1 MLRRPCSQG
10 RDAIFIPGVVM
21 YALTHGRIYTGHEIL
36 DDHAIVIANGLI
48 ERVCPLAELPAEIEQ
63 RSLNG
68 AVISPGF
75 IDVQLNGC
83 GGVQFND
90 TAEAVTVETLEIMQ
104 RANER
109 SGCTSY
115 LPTLITTSDDLMKQ
129 GIRVM
134 REYLAKYPHQAL
146 GLHLEGPWL
155 NIVKK
160 GTHNPSFVRKPD
172 DELVDFMC
180 ANADVITKVTLAP
193 EMVDQDVIRKLAGA
207 GIVVSAGHSNATLKE
222 AKVGFRAGI
231 TFATH
236 LYNAMPYI
244 TGREPGLAGAIFD
257 EPDVYCGIIADG
269 LHVDYANVRN
279 AKRLKG
285 DKLCLVT
292 DATAPAG
299 ANIEQFIFAGKTIYY
314 RNGLCVD
321 ENGTL
326 SGSALTMI
334 EGVRNLVEHCS
345 IALDEVLRMATL
357 YPARAIGVDNQLGSI
372 APGMVANLT
381 AFTHDYKI
389 IKTIVNGNEV
399 VTE

>member
-1 MLRRPCSQG
+1 
-10 RDAIFIPGVVM
+10 M

-48 ERVCPLAELPAEIEQ
+48 ERICPQADLPSGIEQ

-68 AVISPGF
+68 AILAPGF

-90 TAEAVTVETLEIMQ
+90 SPDAVTVETLEIMQ
-104 RANER
+104 KANEK

-115 LPTLITTSDDLMKQ
+115 LPTLITSSDELMKQ

-134 REYLAKYPHQAL
+134 REYLAKYPNQAL

-160 GTHNPSFVRKPD
+160 GTHNPDFVRKPD
-172 DELVDFMC
+172 HELVDFLC

-193 EMVDQDVIRKLAGA
+193 EMVPAEVITRLVDA

-222 AKVGFRAGI
+222 AKIGFRAGI

-257 EPDVYCGIIADG
+257 EADVYCGIIVDG
-269 LHVDYANVRN
+269 LHVDFANVRN

-299 ANIEQFIFAGKTIYY
+299 AHIDEFIFAGKTIYY
-314 RNGLCVD
+314 RDGLCVD

-334 EGVRNLVEHCS
+334 EGVRNLVEHCG

-357 YPARAIGVDNQLGSI
+357 YPARAIGVDKQLGSL

-381 AFTHDYKI
+381 AFTRDYKI
-389 IKTIVNGNEV
+389 TKTIVNGNEV
-399 VTE
+399 VAE

>member
-1 MLRRPCSQG
+1 
-10 RDAIFIPGVVM
+10 M

-36 DDHAIVIANGLI
+36 DDHAIIVANGLI
-48 ERVCPLAELPAEIEQ
+48 ERICPLADVPANVEQ
-63 RSLNG
+63 RSVNG
-68 AVISPGF
+68 AILAPGF

-104 RANER
+104 KANEK
-109 SGCTSY
+109 SGCTNF
-115 LPTLITTSDDLMKQ
+115 LPTLITTCDDLMKQ
-129 GIRVM
+129 GVRVM
-134 REYLAKYPHQAL
+134 REYLAKHPNQAL

-172 DELVDFMC
+172 AELVQFLCD
-180 ANADVITKVTLAP
+180 NADVITKVTLAP
-193 EMVDQDVIRKLAGA
+193 EMVDPAVITQLANA
-207 GIVVSAGHSNATLKE
+207 GIVVSAGHSNATAKE
-222 AKVGFRAGI
+222 ARVGFRAGI
-231 TFATH
+231 SFATH
-236 LYNAMPYI
+236 LFNAMPYMS
-244 TGREPGLAGAIFD
+244 GREPGLTGAILD
-257 EPDVYCGIIADG
+257 ANEIYCGIIADG
-269 LHVDYANVRN
+269 LHVDYINIRN

-326 SGSALTMI
+326 SGSSLTMI
-334 EGVRNLVEHCS
+334 EGVRNLVNHAN

-357 YPARAIGVDNQLGSI
+357 YPARAIGVDKQLGSI
-372 APGMVANLT
+372 APGKVANLT
-381 AFTHDYKI
+381 AFTHDFKI

>member
-1 MLRRPCSQG
+1 
-10 RDAIFIPGVVM
+10 M
-21 YALTHGRIYTGHEIL
+21 YALTHGRIYTGHDIL
-36 DDHAIVIANGLI
+36 DDHAIIIADGLI
-48 ERVCPLAELPAEIEQ
+48 ERLCPLAELPAGIEQ
-63 RSLNG
+63 RDMGG
-68 AVISPGF
+68 AIIAPGF

-90 TAEAVTVETLEIMQ
+90 TAEAVSIETLEIMQ
-104 RANER
+104 KANEK

-115 LPTLITTSDDLMKQ
+115 LPTLITCSDALMKQ
-129 GIRVM
+129 GVRVM
-134 REYLAKYPHQAL
+134 REYLARHQNQAL

-160 GTHNPSFVRKPD
+160 GTHNPDYVRQPD
-172 DELVDFMC
+172 AELVDFLC
-180 ANADVITKVTLAP
+180 ENADVITKITLAP
-193 EMVDQDVIRKLAGA
+193 ERVAPEVIKKLTAA

-222 AKVGFRAGI
+222 AKKGFRAGI
-231 TFATH
+231 RFATH
-236 LYNAMPYI
+236 LFNAMPYI
-244 TGREPGLAGAIFD
+244 TGREPGLTGAIFD
-257 EPDVYCGIIADG
+257 EPDVWCGIIADG
-269 LHVDYANVRN
+269 LHVDFANVRL
-279 AKRLKG
+279 AKKVKG

-299 ANIEQFIFAGKTIYY
+299 ANIDEFIFAGKTIYY

-334 EGVRNLVEHCS
+334 EGVRNLVEHVN
-345 IALDEVLRMATL
+345 IALDEALRMATL
-357 YPARAIGVDNQLGSI
+357 YPARAMGVAHRLGSI
-372 APGMVANLT
+372 EAGKVANLT
-381 AFTHDYKI
+381 AFTRDYKI

>member
-1 MLRRPCSQG
+1 
-10 RDAIFIPGVVM
+10 M
-21 YALTHGRIYTGHEIL
+21 YALTQCRIYTGHEIL
-36 DDHAIVIANGLI
+36 DDHALVINKGLI
-48 ERVCPLAELPAEIEQ
+48 ERLCPQAELPTGIEQ

-68 AVISPGF
+68 AILAPGF

-90 TAEAVTVETLEIMQ
+90 TAEAVSVKTLEIMQ
-104 RANER
+104 QANER
-109 SGCTSY
+109 SGCTSF
-115 LPTLITTSDDLMKQ
+115 LPTLITTSDELMKQ
-129 GIRVM
+129 GVQVM
-134 REYLAKYPHQAL
+134 RDYLAIHPNQAL

-160 GTHNPSFVRKPD
+160 GTHNPEFVRKPD
-172 DELVDFMC
+172 QALVNFLC
-180 ANADVITKVTLAP
+180 QNADVISKITLAP
-193 EMVDQDVIRKLAGA
+193 EMAGEAVIRQLANA

-222 AKVGFRAGI
+222 AKAGFRAGI

-244 TGREPGLAGAIFD
+244 TGREPGLAGAVLD
-257 EPDVYCGIIADG
+257 DADVYCGVIADG
-269 LHVDYANVRN
+269 LHVDYVNIRN

-299 ANIEQFIFAGKTIYY
+299 ANIDQFIFAGKTIYY

-334 EGVRNLVEHCS
+334 EGVRNLVEHVG
-345 IALDEVLRMATL
+345 IALDEALRMATL
-357 YPARAIGVDNQLGSI
+357 YPARAIGVDRKLGSL
-372 APGMVANLT
+372 AAGKVANLT
-381 AFTHDYKI
+381 AFTRDYKI

-399 VTE
+399 VTA

>member
-1 MLRRPCSQG
+1 
-10 RDAIFIPGVVM
+10 M
-21 YALTHGRIYTGHEIL
+21 YALTHCRIFTGHEIL
-36 DDHAIVIANGLI
+36 DDHALVVADGLI
-48 ERVCPLAELPAEIEQ
+48 ERLCPQAELPADIEQ

-68 AVISPGF
+68 ALLAPGF

-90 TAEAVTVETLEIMQ
+90 TAEAVSVETLEIMQ
-104 RANER
+104 RANEK

-115 LPTLITTSDDLMKQ
+115 LPTLITTSDELMKQ
-129 GIRVM
+129 GVQVM
-134 REYLAKYPHQAL
+134 RDYLAKYPNQAL

-155 NIVKK
+155 NIIKK
-160 GTHNPSFVRKPD
+160 GTHNPDFVRKPD
-172 DELVDFMC
+172 AALVEFLC
-180 ANADVITKVTLAP
+180 QNADVITKITLAP
-193 EMVDQDVIRKLAGA
+193 EVAGSEVIRKLADA
-207 GIVVSAGHSNATLKE
+207 GIVVSAGHSNATLNE
-222 AKVGFRAGI
+222 AKAGFRAGI

-244 TGREPGLAGAIFD
+244 TGREPGLAGAVLD
-257 EPDVYCGIIADG
+257 DTDVYCGVIADG
-269 LHVDYANVRN
+269 LHVDYVNIRN

-299 ANIEQFIFAGKTIYY
+299 AQIDQFIFAGKTIYY

-334 EGVRNLVEHCS
+334 EGVRNLVEHVG
-345 IALDEVLRMATL
+345 IALDEALRMATL
-357 YPARAIGVDNQLGSI
+357 YPARAIGVDKKLGTL
-372 APGMVANLT
+372 AAGKVANLT
-381 AFTHDYKI
+381 AFTRDYEI

-399 VTE
+399 ATA

>member
-1 MLRRPCSQG
+1 M
-10 RDAIFIPGVVM
+10 F
-21 YALTHGRIYTGHEIL
+21 ALTHGRIYTGHEIL

-48 ERVCPLAELPAEIEQ
+48 ERVCPRSDLPAGIET
-63 RSLNG
+63 RDVGG
-68 AVISPGF
+68 AIIAPGF

-90 TAEAVTVETLEIMQ
+90 SADAVTVETLEIMQ
-104 RANER
+104 KANER

-115 LPTLITTSDDLMKQ
+115 LPTLITSSDELMKQ
-129 GIRVM
+129 GVKVM
-134 REYLAKYPHQAL
+134 REYLAKYQHQAL

-155 NIVKK
+155 NMVKK

-172 DELVDFMC
+172 AELVDFLC
-180 ANADVITKVTLAP
+180 QNADVITKVTLAP
-193 EMVDQDVIRKLAGA
+193 EMVGPEVISKLVAS
-207 GIVVSAGHSNATLKE
+207 GIIVSAGHSNATVKE

-236 LYNAMPYI
+236 LFNAMPYI

-269 LHVDYANVRN
+269 LHVDYANIRT
-279 AKRLKG
+279 AKKVKG

-299 ANIEQFIFAGKTIYY
+299 ANIDEFIFAGKTIYY
-314 RNGLCVD
+314 RDGLCVD

-334 EGVRNLVEHCS
+334 EGVCNLVEHAG

-357 YPARAIGVDNQLGSI
+357 YPARAMGVEQQLGTI
-372 APGMVANLT
+372 EAGKVANLT
-381 AFTHDYKI
+381 TFTRDFKI
-389 IKTIVNGNEV
+389 TKTFVNGNEV

>member
-1 MLRRPCSQG
+1 
-10 RDAIFIPGVVM
+10 M
-21 YALTHGRIYTGHEIL
+21 YALTHCRIFTGYEIL
-36 DDHAIVIANGLI
+36 DDHALLVANGLI
-48 ERVCPLAELPAEIEQ
+48 ERVCPLAELPSGIEQ
-63 RSLNG
+63 RDLHG
-68 AVISPGF
+68 ALLAPGF

-90 TAEAVTVETLEIMQ
+90 TPEAVSVETLEIMQ
-104 RANER
+104 RANEK

-115 LPTLITTSDDLMKQ
+115 LPTLITSSDALMKQ
-129 GIRVM
+129 GIQVM
-134 REYLAKYPHQAL
+134 RDYLRQHPNQAL

-155 NIVKK
+155 NMVKK
-160 GTHNPSFVRKPD
+160 GTHNPDYVRKPD
-172 DELVDFMC
+172 AELVDLLC
-180 ANADVITKVTLAP
+180 KNADVITKVTLAP
-193 EMVDQDVIRKLAGA
+193 EVAGDEVIAKLAAA

-222 AKVGFRAGI
+222 AKLGFRAGI

-236 LYNAMPYI
+236 LFNAMPYI
-244 TGREPGLAGAIFD
+244 TGREPGLTGAILD
-257 EPDVYCGIIADG
+257 EAEVYCGIIADG
-269 LHVDYANVRN
+269 LHVDYVNVRT

-299 ANIEQFIFAGKTIYY
+299 ADIDQFIFAGKTIYY

-334 EGVRNLVEHCS
+334 EGVRNLVEHVG
-345 IALDEVLRMATL
+345 IALDEALRMATL
-357 YPARAIGVDNQLGSI
+357 YPARAMGFADSLGSI
-372 APGMVANLT
+372 APGKVANLT
-381 AFTHDYKI
+381 AFTRDYKI

>member
-1 MLRRPCSQG
+1 
-10 RDAIFIPGVVM
+10 M
-21 YALTHGRIYTGHEIL
+21 YALTHCRIFTGHEIL
-36 DDHAIVIANGLI
+36 DDHALVVADGLI
-48 ERVCPLAELPAEIEQ
+48 ERLCPQAELPADIEQ

-68 AVISPGF
+68 ALLAPGF

-90 TAEAVTVETLEIMQ
+90 TAEAVSVETLEIMQ
-104 RANER
+104 RANEK

-129 GIRVM
+129 GVQVM
-134 REYLAKYPHQAL
+134 RDYLAKYPNQAL

-155 NIVKK
+155 NIIKK
-160 GTHNPSFVRKPD
+160 GTHNPDFVRKPD
-172 DELVDFMC
+172 AALVEFLC
-180 ANADVITKVTLAP
+180 QNADVITKITLAP
-193 EMVDQDVIRKLAGA
+193 EVAGCEVIRKLADA
-207 GIVVSAGHSNATLKE
+207 GIVVSAGHSNATLNE
-222 AKVGFRAGI
+222 AKAGFRAGI

-244 TGREPGLAGAIFD
+244 TGREPGLAGAVLD
-257 EPDVYCGIIADG
+257 DTDVYCGVIADG
-269 LHVDYANVRN
+269 LHVDYVNIRN

-285 DKLCLVT
+285 EKLCLVT

-299 ANIEQFIFAGKTIYY
+299 AHIDQFIFAGKTIYY

-334 EGVRNLVEHCS
+334 EGVRNLVEHVG
-345 IALDEVLRMATL
+345 IALDEALRMATL
-357 YPARAIGVDNQLGSI
+357 YPARAIGVDKKLGTL
-372 APGMVANLT
+372 AAGKVANLT
-381 AFTHDYKI
+381 AFTRDYEI

-399 VTE
+399 ATA

>member
-1 MLRRPCSQG
+1 
-10 RDAIFIPGVVM
+10 M
-21 YALTHGRIYTGHEIL
+21 YALTHCRIFTGHEIL
-36 DDHAIVIANGLI
+36 DDHALVVADGLI
-48 ERVCPLAELPAEIEQ
+48 ERLCPQAELPADIEQ

-68 AVISPGF
+68 ALLAPGF

-90 TAEAVTVETLEIMQ
+90 TAEAVSVETLEIMQ
-104 RANER
+104 RANEK

-129 GIRVM
+129 GVQVM
-134 REYLAKYPHQAL
+134 RDYLAKYPNQAL

-155 NIVKK
+155 NIIKK
-160 GTHNPSFVRKPD
+160 GTHNPDFVRKPD
-172 DELVDFMC
+172 AALVEFLC
-180 ANADVITKVTLAP
+180 QNADVITKITLAP
-193 EMVDQDVIRKLAGA
+193 EVAGCDVIRKLADA
-207 GIVVSAGHSNATLKE
+207 GIVVSAGHSNATLNE
-222 AKVGFRAGI
+222 AKAGFRAGI

-244 TGREPGLAGAIFD
+244 TGREPGLAGAVLD
-257 EPDVYCGIIADG
+257 DTDVYCGVIADG
-269 LHVDYANVRN
+269 LHVDYVNIRN

-299 ANIEQFIFAGKTIYY
+299 AQIDQFIFAGKTIYY

-334 EGVRNLVEHCS
+334 EGVRNLVEHVG
-345 IALDEVLRMATL
+345 IALDEALRMATL
-357 YPARAIGVDNQLGSI
+357 YPARAIGVDKKLGTL
-372 APGMVANLT
+372 AAGKVANLT
-381 AFTHDYKI
+381 AFTRDYEI

-399 VTE
+399 ATA

>member
-1 MLRRPCSQG
+1 
-10 RDAIFIPGVVM
+10 M

-48 ERVCPLAELPAEIEQ
+48 ERVCPLAELPPEIEQ

-90 TAEAVTVETLEIMQ
+90 TADAVTVETLEIMQ
-104 RANER
+104 KANEK

-115 LPTLITTSDDLMKQ
+115 LPTLITSSDDLMKQ

-134 REYLAKYPHQAL
+134 REYLAKHPNQAL

-155 NIVKK
+155 NMVKK
-160 GTHNPSFVRKPD
+160 GTHNPDYVRKPD
-172 DELVDFMC
+172 AELVDYMC

-193 EMVDQDVIRKLAGA
+193 EMTGTDVISKLAAA

-222 AKVGFRAGI
+222 AKAGFRAGI

-244 TGREPGLAGAIFD
+244 TGREPGLVGAILD

-269 LHVDYANVRN
+269 LHVDYTNIRN
-279 AKRLKG
+279 AKRLKD

-326 SGSALTMI
+326 SGSSLTMI
-334 EGVRNLVEHCS
+334 EGVRNLVEHCG
-345 IALDEVLRMATL
+345 IALEEVLRMATL
-357 YPARAIGVDNQLGSI
+357 YPARAIGVDKQLGGI

>member
-1 MLRRPCSQG
+1 
-10 RDAIFIPGVVM
+10 M

-36 DDHAIVIANGLI
+36 DDHAIVVANGLI
-48 ERVCPLAELPAEIEQ
+48 ERICPLSELPADIEQ
-63 RSLNG
+63 RALNG
-68 AVISPGF
+68 AIISPGF

-104 RANER
+104 KANEK

-115 LPTLITTSDDLMKQ
+115 LPTLITTSDELMKQ
-129 GIRVM
+129 GIAVM
-134 REYLAKYPHQAL
+134 RDYLSQHPNQAL

-160 GTHNPSFVRKPD
+160 GTHNPDYVRKPD
-172 DELVDFMC
+172 SELVDYLC

-193 EMVDQDVIRKLAGA
+193 EMAGPEVISKLSAA

-222 AKVGFRAGI
+222 AKIGFRAGI

-244 TGREPGLAGAIFD
+244 TGREPGLVGAIFD

-269 LHVDYANVRN
+269 LHVDYANIRN
-279 AKRLKG
+279 AKRIKG

-326 SGSALTMI
+326 SGSSLTMI
-334 EGVRNLVEHCS
+334 EGVRNLVEHCG
-345 IALDEVLRMATL
+345 IALEEVLRMATL
-357 YPARAIGVDNQLGSI
+357 YPARAIGVDKQLGGI